1 MEKASEKKMKNY
13 KELYEGE
20 KEQHEEVLQRY
31 QEDNADEM
39 AIIKLHKRVA
49 RRIGRFYSLKHYP
62 NQMNL
67 NIYQNPLITQVSKNR
82 SLKKHQA
89 IKKRPLQRQEKVPK
103 SPAFVDTDS
112 DDTNNEQEPT
122 IKKSND
128 YKGPLL
134 LGFKE
139 EILFFFFFDL

>member
-39 AIIKLHKRVA
+39 AIIKLHKRVT

-89 IKKRPLQRQEKVPK
+89 IKKDCYKGRKKYQSLQR
-103 SPAFVDTDS
+103 
-112 DDTNNEQEPT
+112 
-122 IKKSND
+122 
-128 YKGPLL
+128 LL
-134 LGFKE
+134 IQTQMTRTMNKNLP
-139 EILFFFFFDL
+139 